1 MILYSST
8 MFDFCLIDI
17 ARLKSDANI
26 LTFICV
32 IIFITI
38 IITSSSSLIP
48 RIRIFIQKY
57 VVAFLFFCF
66 FVVFFMAVP
75 SDWWTDMI
83 LFSNH

>member
-1 MILYSST
+1 MILYTST

-57 VVAFLFFCF
+57 FFF
-66 FVVFFMAVP
+66 FFFMAVP